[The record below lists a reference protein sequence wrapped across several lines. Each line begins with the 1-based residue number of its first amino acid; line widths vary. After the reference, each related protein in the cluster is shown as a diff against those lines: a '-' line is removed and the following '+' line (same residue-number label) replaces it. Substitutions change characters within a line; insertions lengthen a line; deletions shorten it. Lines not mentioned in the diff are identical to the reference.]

1 MFWCFYLF
9 WWFRFEPKETSPQS
23 PNVRNAAAN
32 LPTRNNLPQP
42 SLEEI
47 AAKYNLEL
55 PDEHDDEHN
64 PALRAES
71 EKFKLI
77 GSPDDISNSSGPD

>member
-1 MFWCFYLF
+1 M
-9 WWFRFEPKETSPQS
+9 FRFEPKETSTQS
-23 PNVRNAAAN
+23 PNIRNAAAS
-32 LPTRNNLPQP
+32 LPTRTDIPQP

-55 PDEHDDEHN
+55 PDEQDDEHN
-64 PALRAES
+64 PALRRDS

-77 GSPDDISNSSGPD
+77 GNPDDISMSSGPD